1 MNITTKDYDDIKE
14 ILLEKGQY
22 AFVELSCEVKQNKD
36 NTGNNLIV
44 EAKFI
49 GNPPLTTTA
58 GGEVN
63 YDGKTI
69 RQYVSLVRKDNYDP
83 DIQVKRIAQACNYS
97 GHGRIQLSDIDG
109 KFCKIKIGINPA
121 TDKYAESNSIAGY
134 FPIKEED
141 NFVPPA
147 F

>member
-1 MNITTKDYDDIKE
+1 MDITTKDYDDIKE

-22 AFVELSCEVKQNKD
+22 AFVELHCEVKQNKD
-36 NTGNNLIV
+36 NTGNNLII
-44 EAKFI
+44 EA
-49 GNPPLTTTA
+49 
-58 GGEVN
+58 
-63 YDGKTI
+63 
-69 RQYVSLVRKDNYDP
+69 
-83 DIQVKRIAQACNYS
+83 DIQVKRIAQACNYT